1 MLRVRAVLSYYSWL
15 VLSLGLAAETLG
27 LEFLGGRVELIWTL
41 QSPSCCSFVFSR
53 LPLALSL
60 LQRMG
65 WPPDTASPVFGDG
78 IFLSS

>member
-27 LEFLGGRVELIWTL
+27 LELLGRRVELIWTL

-60 LQRMG
+60 LQR
-65 WPPDTASPVFGDG
+65 WDG
-78 IFLSS
+78 LLIRQALCLEM

>member
-27 LEFLGGRVELIWTL
+27 LELLSRVELIWTL

-53 LPLALSL
+53 LPLSLSL

-65 WPPDTASPVFGDG
+65 WPLDTASPVFGDG